1 MTVDLFGDTLA
12 ALRTGSAVTTRTD
25 ACAPWSMRLPAFA
38 GAGVHVVTEG
48 SCVLIQ
54 PDDPPLTLVSG
65 DLVFLRRGGQHILCS
80 DSTLTP
86 ADYAHD
92 RVAQGAAFG
101 QLRIDGPGSRTV
113 LACTAY
119 KLDASS
125 SHPLLASLP
134 DVIYLPAGA
143 PRGGALEGSIRQV
156 SDEMADPYATSPS
169 IVVALIEVL
178 LLRILRA
185 WHIGLPA
192 EHATGWAAAVADPAI
207 GPALQAIHA
216 SPAEPWTV
224 DTLAREA
231 GLSRAA
237 FARRFSTVL
246 GMPPL
251 AYLTGWRMTT
261 ARRLLRETQLP
272 LAAVAERTG
281 YGSEFAFAKAFK
293 RESGI
298 APGSYRLAAVALW
311 PVGLAWPILLLCRLP
326 SRSGSPSSDGASG
339 ARTS

>member
-1 MTVDLFGDTLA
+1 MADLFGDTLA

-54 PDDPPLTLVSG
+54 PDGKPLTLGTG
-65 DLVFLRRGGQHILCS
+65 DLVFLRRGGQHVLCT
-80 DSTLTP
+80 DP
-86 ADYAHD
+86 ALQPGDYEHD
-92 RVAQGAAFG
+92 RVAHGAAFG
-101 QLRIDGPGSRTV
+101 ELRIDGPGARTV
-113 LACTAY
+113 MACAAY
-119 KLDASS
+119 KLDVTS

-134 DVIYLPAGA
+134 DVIHLPATTS
-143 PRGGALEGSIRQV
+143 RSQALEGSIQQLG
-156 SDEMADPYATSPS
+156 DEMTDPRATSTS

-185 WHIGLPA
+185 WHTELPA
-192 EHATGWAAAVADPAI
+192 EQATGWAAAVADPAI

-216 SPAEPWTV
+216 SPGKPWTV
-224 DTLAREA
+224 GTLASQA

-237 FARRFSTVL
+237 FSRRFSTVL
-246 GMPPL
+246 GTPPL
-251 AYLTGWRMTT
+251 SYLTSWRMTT

-272 LAAVAERTG
+272 LTAVAERTG
-281 YGSEFAFAKAFK
+281 YGSEYAFSKAFK

-298 APGSYRLAAVALW
+298 APGSYRLTAPA
-311 PVGLAWPILLLCRLP
+311 
-326 SRSGSPSSDGASG
+326 
-339 ARTS
+339 